1 MEHSKQEAVNNN
13 AEISLKELLIKLGE
27 WWRFLLSKWLIIC
40 TCGIVGAGL
49 GLTLALI
56 KKKSYVAELTFVM
69 EDSKSGSLSAYAGL
83 ASQFGIDLGGG
94 SGEIGV
100 FSGENMQGFLKT
112 RLMVERTLLSPVIVN
127 GKQISLAD
135 LYINFNSLQ
144 KKWKD
149 NPIAGL
155 HFPYGQDRKTFTLQ
169 QDSILNVIQE
179 DIVKKNLEVAKPDK
193 SLSFISVKVTSND
206 EIFSK
211 CFTET
216 LVKNA
221 INFYVDTKTKR
232 SKTNVD
238 KLQATADS
246 LEVLLNNKSY
256 SLAVTQDMNINPV
269 RQVSSVGTQK
279 QAREKLMLE
288 TMYTE
293 VVKNLEIS
301 KMTMAQETPLI
312 QVVDT
317 PILPLKVE
325 KLGKLKALLIGGFL
339 AGFLCLAWLIGKRIL
354 KEVMQE
360 ENI

>member
-1 MEHSKQEAVNNN
+1 MEHSKQDAVNNN
-13 AEISLKELLIKLGE
+13 AEISLRELLIKLGE

-40 TCGIVGAGL
+40 IWGIAGAGL
-49 GLTLALI
+49 GLLLALI
-56 KKKSYVAELTFVM
+56 VRKRYVAELTFVM
-69 EDSKSGSLSAYAGL
+69 EDSKSSSLSAYAGI

-94 SGEIGV
+94 GGEIGV
-100 FSGENMQGFLKT
+100 FSGENMQGFLRT
-112 RLMVERTLLSPVIVN
+112 RLMVERTLLSPVKLG
-127 GKQISLAD
+127 GKQITLAD
-135 LYINFNSLQ
+135 LYIDFNRLQ
-144 KKWKD
+144 NKWKGEAF
-149 NPIAGL
+149 AGL
-155 HFPYGQDRKTFTLQ
+155 HFPLGQDRKTFTRQ

-179 DIVKKNLEVAKPDK
+179 RIVNENLDVAKPDK
-193 SLSFISVKVTSND
+193 SLSFVSVKVTSWN
-206 EIFSK
+206 ELFSK
-211 CFTET
+211 NFTET

-221 INFYVDTKTKR
+221 IDFYVDTKTKR

-269 RQVSSVGTQK
+269 RQVSNVGTQK

-301 KMTMAQETPLI
+301 KMSMAQEMPLI
-312 QVVDT
+312 QIVDS
-317 PILPLKVE
+317 PILPLKIE

-339 AGFLCLAWLIGKRIL
+339 AGFLCLAWLIGRRIL
-354 KEVMQE
+354 REVMQE
-360 ENI
+360 EN